1 MARVVRW
8 PQTLQVKATRIR
20 RRGDLVKRDQG
31 NVEICS
37 VPDSDSEPAGTDGPS
52 MPDPVVHPLTLAAL
66 KTNPIA
72 ASLERVLRLMIGTRL
87 LDSLLESELRSGS
100 FPLFLGEVEKRRS
113 RREEEPFD
121 LEEKIGREVTVGI
134 VVRASIF
141 CTPGQ

>member
-37 VPDSDSEPAGTDGPS
+37 VPDSESEPVETDGPS

-66 KTNPIA
+66 KTKPIA
-72 ASLERVLRLMIGTRL
+72 ASCSIKSNQQTEKHTKYIHIHILIVIHKKYRQNTHLR
-87 LDSLLESELRSGS
+87 ESTTAEDRD
-100 FPLFLGEVEKRRS
+100 K
-113 RREEEPFD
+113 
-121 LEEKIGREVTVGI
+121 
-134 VVRASIF
+134 AA
-141 CTPGQ
+141 